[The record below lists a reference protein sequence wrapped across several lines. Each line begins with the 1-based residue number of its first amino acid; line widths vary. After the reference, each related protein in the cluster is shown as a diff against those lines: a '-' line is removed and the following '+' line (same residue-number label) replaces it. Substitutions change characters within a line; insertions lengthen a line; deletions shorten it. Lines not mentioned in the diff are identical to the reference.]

1 MSTPPL
7 FAVRSKRFHDWLG
20 PNGRSW
26 EAIAGWERRGTWELA
41 EAKEMAEK
49 NNGYVVP
56 VDDEEEPA
64 TPVVIDH
71 EGEGRPWVKR

>member
-1 MSTPPL
+1 MTPPL
-7 FAVRSKRFHDWLG
+7 FAVRSKRFQDWLG
-20 PNGRSW
+20 RDGRSW
-26 EAIAGWERRGTWELA
+26 FTAALRCGSWTYE
-41 EAKEMAEK
+41 EAKRHAEK

-56 VDDEEEPA
+56 LEDDEEPE